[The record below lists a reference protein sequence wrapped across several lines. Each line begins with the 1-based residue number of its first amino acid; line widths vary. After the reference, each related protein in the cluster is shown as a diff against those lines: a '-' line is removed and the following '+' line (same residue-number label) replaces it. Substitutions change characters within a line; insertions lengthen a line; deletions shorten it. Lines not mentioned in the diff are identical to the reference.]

1 MKFTNPRHMRSL
13 KLALSLLLAATA
25 LGGCALLTD
34 RRATA
39 RETAAEAAFP
49 PTGRIVTVDG
59 IPVHAHVQG
68 QGPDLVLI
76 HGASGN
82 TRDFTF
88 ALVDRLAQDY
98 RVIAF
103 DRPGL
108 GWTGSM
114 GPDGISP
121 MMQAALLQKAA
132 DQLGVTRPIVAG
144 HSYGGA
150 VAMAWALTDT
160 PDVSAVVV
168 LSGATMP
175 WPGGLGAYYA
185 VTGSRIGA
193 ATVIPALTAFATDRQ
208 TDRIV
213 EAIFAPQSAPEG
225 YADYVGIGLT
235 MRRSTLRDNALQ
247 VTRLKPHVTRMS
259 QEYPRLNLP
268 VEILHGTADDVVPAR
283 IHAIP
288 LADLLPQGDLTLIE
302 GAGHMPHHSHPDEV
316 IAAIHRAAQRAGLR

>member
-1 MKFTNPRHMRSL
+1 MRSP

-39 RETAAEAAFP
+39 RETAAEAAYP
-49 PTGRIVTVDG
+49 PTGQIIDVDG
-59 IPVHAHVQG
+59 TRIHAHVQG
-68 QGPDLVLI
+68 SGPDLVLI

-88 ALVDRLAQDY
+88 ALADRLAAEY

-108 GWTGSM
+108 GWSDSL

-121 MMQAALLQKAA
+121 MMQAAILQKAA
-132 DQLGVTRPIVAG
+132 DRLGVQRPIVLG

-150 VAMAWALTDT
+150 VAMAWGLTDT
-160 PDVSAVVV
+160 PDVAALVVV
-168 LSGATMP
+168 SGATMP

-193 ATVIPALTAFATDRQ
+193 ATVIPAITAFAGEGQ
-208 TDRIV
+208 TKGIV
-213 EAIFAPQSAPEG
+213 AAIFAPDAPPPG
-225 YADYVGIGLT
+225 YADYVGVGLT
-235 MRRSTLRDNALQ
+235 MRRATLRDNAFQ
-247 VTRLKPHVTRMS
+247 VTRLRPHVLRMS
-259 QEYPRLNLP
+259 EAYPRLTLP
-268 VEILHGTADDVVPAR
+268 VELLHGTADTVVPAD
-283 IHAIP
+283 IHALP
-288 LADLLPQGDLTLIE
+288 LSELLPDGNLVLID
-302 GAGHMPHHSHPDEV
+302 GAGHMPHHTHPDEV
-316 IAAIHRAAQRAGLR
+316 IAAVNRAATRAGLR

>member
-1 MKFTNPRHMRSL
+1 MRL
-13 KLALSLLLAATA
+13 PTLALSLILAATA

-39 RETAAEAAFP
+39 REAAAEAAYP
-49 PTGRIVTVDG
+49 PTGRIVEVQG
-59 IPVHAHVQG
+59 RRIHAHVQG
-68 QGPDLVLI
+68 EGPDLVLI

-108 GWTGSM
+108 GWSDSL

-132 DQLGVTRPIVAG
+132 DRLGVRRPIVLG

-150 VAMAWALTDT
+150 VAMAWGLTDT
-160 PDVSAVVV
+160 PDVAALVV

-175 WPGGLGAYYA
+175 WPGGLGPYYA

-193 ATVIPALTAFATDRQ
+193 ATVIPAITAFATERQ
-208 TDRIV
+208 TAGVV
-213 EAIFAPQSAPEG
+213 ESIFAPDAPPPG
-225 YADYVGIGLT
+225 YADYVGVGLT
-235 MRRSTLRDNALQ
+235 MRRATLRDNAFQ
-247 VTRLKPHVTRMS
+247 VTNLRPHVVRMA
-259 QEYPRLNLP
+259 QAYPQLGLP
-268 VEILHGTADDVVPAR
+268 VEILHGTADTVVPAD
-283 IHAIP
+283 IHALP
-288 LADLLPQGDLTLIE
+288 LSGLLPHGNLVLIE
-302 GAGHMPHHSHPDEV
+302 GAGHMPHHTHPDAV
-316 IAAIHRAAQRAGLR
+316 IDAIHRAAARAGLR

>member
-1 MKFTNPRHMRSL
+1 MRL
-13 KLALSLLLAATA
+13 PTLALSLILAATA

-39 RETAAEAAFP
+39 REAAAEAAYP
-49 PTGRIVTVDG
+49 PTGRMVEVEGRRI
-59 IPVHAHVQG
+59 HAHVQG
-68 QGPDLVLI
+68 EGPDLVLI

-108 GWTGSM
+108 GWSDSL
-114 GPDGISP
+114 GPEGISP

-132 DQLGVTRPIVAG
+132 DRLGVRRPIVLG

-150 VAMAWALTDT
+150 VAMAWGLTDT
-160 PDVSAVVV
+160 PDVAALVV

-175 WPGGLGAYYA
+175 WPGGLGPYYA

-193 ATVIPALTAFATDRQ
+193 ATVIPAITAFATERQ
-208 TDRIV
+208 TAGVV
-213 EAIFAPQSAPEG
+213 EAIFAPDAPPPG
-225 YADYVGIGLT
+225 YANYVGVGLT
-235 MRRSTLRDNALQ
+235 MRRATLRDNAFQ
-247 VTRLKPHVTRMS
+247 VTNLRPHVVRMA
-259 QEYPRLNLP
+259 QAYPQLGLP
-268 VEILHGTADDVVPAR
+268 VEILHGTADTVVPAD
-283 IHAIP
+283 IHALP
-288 LADLLPQGDLTLIE
+288 LSGLLPDGNLVLIE
-302 GAGHMPHHSHPDEV
+302 GAGHMPHHTHPDAV
-316 IAAIHRAAQRAGLR
+316 IDAIHRAAARAGLR

>member
-1 MKFTNPRHMRSL
+1 MRSQ
-13 KLALSLLLAATA
+13 KLALSLVLAALLT
-25 LGGCALLTD
+25 GGCALVTD
-34 RRATA
+34 RRATQ
-39 RETAAEAAFP
+39 REVAAEADFP
-49 PTGRIVTVDG
+49 PTGQIIEVEGKRI
-59 IPVHAHVQG
+59 HAHVQG
-68 QGPDLVLI
+68 SGPDLILI

-108 GWTGSM
+108 GWSDSL

-121 MMQAALLQKAA
+121 SMQAAILQKAA
-132 DQLGVTRPIVAG
+132 DQLGVTRPVILG

-150 VAMAWALTDT
+150 VALAWALTDT
-160 PDVSAVVV
+160 PDIGALVI

-185 VTGSRIGA
+185 ITGSRIGA
-193 ATVIPALTAFATDRQ
+193 ATVIPALTAFATPAQ
-208 TDRIV
+208 TDRV
-213 EAIFAPQSAPEG
+213 LQAIFEPQSAPPG

-235 MRRSTLRDNALQ
+235 MRRDTLRVNAQQ

-259 QEYPRLNLP
+259 ALYPRLTLP
-268 VEILHGTADDVVPAR
+268 VEVLHGTADTVVPAD

-288 LADLLPQGDLTLIE
+288 LTSRLPDANLVLIE
-302 GAGHMPHHSHPDEV
+302 GAGHMPHHTHPDEV
-316 IAAIHRAAQRAGLR
+316 IAAIHRAARRAGLR

>member
-1 MKFTNPRHMRSL
+1 MRSP
-13 KLALSLLLAATA
+13 KLALSLILAATA

-39 RETAAEAAFP
+39 RETAAEASYP
-49 PTGRIVTVDG
+49 PTGQIITVEGRRI
-59 IPVHAHVQG
+59 HAHVQG
-68 QGPDLVLI
+68 SGPDLVLI

-108 GWTGSM
+108 GWSESL

-121 MMQAALLQKAA
+121 MMQAAVLQKAA
-132 DQLGVTRPIVAG
+132 DQLDVRRPIVLG

-160 PDVSAVVV
+160 PDVAALVV

-175 WPGGLGAYYA
+175 WPGGLGPYYA
-185 VTGSRIGA
+185 ITGSRVGA
-193 ATVIPALTAFATDRQ
+193 ATVIPAITAFATERQ
-208 TDRIV
+208 TAGVV
-213 EAIFAPQSAPEG
+213 EAIFAPDAPPPG
-225 YADYVGIGLT
+225 YADYVGVGLT
-235 MRRSTLRDNALQ
+235 MRRMTLRDNAFQ
-247 VTRLKPHVTRMS
+247 VNNLRPHVVRMS
-259 QEYPRLNLP
+259 GSYARLTLP
-268 VEILHGTADDVVPAR
+268 VEILHGTADTVVPAD
-283 IHAIP
+283 IHALP
-288 LADLLPQGDLTLIE
+288 LSERLPAGNLVLIE
-302 GAGHMPHHSHPDEV
+302 GAGHMPHHTHPEEV
-316 IAAIHRAAQRAGLR
+316 IAAVERAARRAGLR

>member
-1 MKFTNPRHMRSL
+1 MRSP

-39 RETAAEAAFP
+39 REVAAEAAYP
-49 PTGRIVTVDG
+49 PTGQIIEVDG
-59 IPVHAHVQG
+59 KRIHAHVQG
-68 QGPDLVLI
+68 SGPDLVLI

-88 ALVDRLAQDY
+88 ALVDRLAADY

-108 GWTGSM
+108 GWSDSL

-132 DQLGVTRPIVAG
+132 DRLGVRRPVVLG

-150 VAMAWALTDT
+150 VAMAWGLTDT
-160 PDVSAVVV
+160 PDVAALVVI
-168 LSGATMP
+168 SGATMP

-193 ATVIPALTAFATDRQ
+193 ATVIPAITAFAGESQ
-208 TDRIV
+208 TQGIIA
-213 EAIFAPQSAPEG
+213 AIFAPDAPPPG
-225 YADYVGIGLT
+225 YADYVGVGLT
-235 MRRSTLRDNALQ
+235 MRRSTLRDNAFQ
-247 VTRLKPHVTRMS
+247 VTRLRPHVLRMAES
-259 QEYPRLNLP
+259 YPRLTLP
-268 VEILHGTADDVVPAR
+268 VELLHGTADTVVPAD
-283 IHAIP
+283 IHALP
-288 LADLLPQGDLTLIE
+288 LSELLPDGNLVLID
-302 GAGHMPHHSHPDEV
+302 GAGHMPHHTHPEAV
-316 IAAIHRAAQRAGLR
+316 IDAVHRAATRAGLR